1 MGTDVGR
8 TGRGGASRRRRE
20 ARVVHKGDGTEGEE
34 GEEGDR
40 GPGIGGRERRG
51 RRRRRRRPSGL
62 KSSIARIFAVTSR
75 KSCDRP
81 LVYCTSSSCRL
92 PPTSTSLPPPPSP
105 LRPLP
110 SSPFARF
117 FARERASRSLSF
129 ILHSSPGP
137 DDGKGAYV
145 RASYLFSLLAPAS
158 LLPPGPFVWNIF
170 NPSVCCTS
178 ISIPIRNRSDTRV
191 TDARITRFSVRI
203 YTATCHGFISRH
215 ARKLGESLS
224 AVVSKYQFL
233 KYASK

>member
-92 PPTSTSLPPPPSP
+92 PPTSTSLPPPPPRSP
-105 LRPLP
+105 RSPPRPSRDSSRENVRLGLYP
-110 SSPFARF
+110 SSFIPPPVRMMEKARTYARRTSSLFLRLLLSSLPDLSSGIYLTLLSAAPRYPF
-117 FARERASRSLSF
+117 
-129 ILHSSPGP
+129 
-137 DDGKGAYV
+137 
-145 RASYLFSLLAPAS
+145 
-158 LLPPGPFVWNIF
+158 
-170 NPSVCCTS
+170 PSEIV
-178 ISIPIRNRSDTRV
+178 PIR
-191 TDARITRFSVRI
+191 A
-203 YTATCHGFISRH
+203 
-215 ARKLGESLS
+215 
-224 AVVSKYQFL
+224 
-233 KYASK
+233 